1 MTTGTFDS
9 IVIGGRRFTTKADDS
24 VETLLKG
31 KTMDLKKYLEQ
42 NKLTESQLTKE
53 EVWQAAQRQLVANY
67 IASYSLICL
76 TFEEIDKIIE
86 KINERA

>member
-67 IASYSLICL
+67 IASYSPICL

-86 KINERA
+86 KINE

>member
-1 MTTGTFDS
+1 MATGTFDS

-42 NKLTESQLTKE
+42 NELTESQLTKE
-53 EVWQAAQRQLVANY
+53 EVWQAA
-67 IASYSLICL
+67 
-76 TFEEIDKIIE
+76 
-86 KINERA
+86 ER